1 MKTELHLPQKTDAQL
16 QQDVLDELRW
26 EPRVKEEDI
35 AIAVRDGVV
44 TLSGQVES
52 YAQKVAAERAV
63 SRVAGV
69 RAIAND
75 LQVKLPGTSERTDT
89 EIARAAVAA
98 LEWDTEVP
106 HERITVKVD
115 HGYVTLEGAVD
126 WFFQKWAA
134 ERAVRNLTGV
144 KGVLNHITLKPT
156 VTEKDIARKIR
167 SALHRSAD
175 LEADRITVESDDG
188 RVTLRGTVRSY
199 AERNEIERAAWS
211 APGVI
216 DVTDL
221 TTIGV

>member
-1 MKTELHLPQKTDAQL
+1 MQRQDAVLQL

-35 AIAVRDGVV
+35 ALAVRDGVV
-44 TLSGQVES
+44 TLSGHVES
-52 YAQKVAAERAV
+52 YAQKIAAERAV
-63 SRVAGV
+63 RRVAGV

-75 LQVKLPGTSERTDT
+75 LQVALPGTSERTDT
-89 EIARAAVAA
+89 EIAHAAVTA
-98 LEWDTEVP
+98 LEWDAEVP
-106 HERITVKVD
+106 NERITVKVD
-115 HGYVTLEGAVD
+115 QGYVTLEGSVD

-144 KGVLNHITLKPT
+144 KGVLNHIALKPT
-156 VTEKDIARKIR
+156 VAERDVGRKIR
-167 SALHRSAD
+167 AALHRSAD
-175 LEADRITVESDDG
+175 LEANRITVEASDG
-188 RVTLRGTVRSY
+188 RITLRGTVRSY

-216 DVTDL
+216 EVTDL

>member
-1 MKTELHLPQKTDAQL
+1 MKTEAPLPQKTDLQL

-26 EPRVKEEDI
+26 EPRVREDNI
-35 AIAVRDGVV
+35 AIAVRNGVV
-44 TLSGQVES
+44 TLSGRVES

-63 SRVAGV
+63 RRVAGV
-69 RAIAND
+69 RGIADD
-75 LQVKLPGTSERTDT
+75 LEVALPGTSERTDT

-98 LEWDTEVP
+98 LEWDAEVP

-115 HGYVTLEGAVD
+115 EGYVTLEGTVD

-144 KGVLNHITLKPT
+144 KGVINHIELKPK
-156 VTEKDIARKIR
+156 VAERDVERKIR
-167 SALHRSAD
+167 AALHRSAD
-175 LEADRITVESDDG
+175 LEANRITVEASGG

-211 APGVI
+211 APGVVE
-216 DVTDL
+216 VTDL
-221 TTIGV
+221 TTISS